1 MSIQPGSATNHGRI
15 VAGLPLV
22 HAVARRLATSMPHSV
37 EIGDLIQDGV
47 LGLIDAAHRF
57 DETRGIKFETFA
69 ERRVRGAMIDALRRH
84 AWPRAVRRQRREL
97 GEARDALRAECGHQP
112 SMADLAARIGV
123 DEQQLVRTMVRIN
136 TIEATSPLTAGE
148 PHFAERLLPTVLRPS
163 PPESPDRAL
172 EKAQVRERIRH
183 AVASLPAREQRVI
196 GMYYDQDVTMKA
208 IGAAIGVNESRVSQ
222 LHARAIGRLRTALG
236 DMRPSPAAAAKAPV
250 TFAPQNALAAA
261 PGETGVAGHRRPFQR
276 RYQHSLRR
284 NDSAPSPFAECQQ
297 GEVTGQW
304 CAESRGQK

>member
-1 MSIQPGSATNHGRI
+1 MPIQPGSATNHGRI

-47 LGLIDAAHRF
+47 VGLIDAAHRF

-97 GEARDALRAECGHQP
+97 GEAREALRAECGHQP
-112 SMADLAARIGV
+112 SMAELAARIGI
-123 DEQQLVRTMVRIN
+123 DEEQLVRTMVRIN

-163 PPESPDRAL
+163 PPDSPDRAF
-172 EKAQVRERIRH
+172 EKSQARERIRH
-183 AVASLPAREQRVI
+183 AIASLPAREQRVI
-196 GMYYDQDVTMKA
+196 GMYYDQDATMKA

-236 DMRPSPAAAAKAPV
+236 DLRDPPAAGSLPPVTLAPQKAVPAAARD
-250 TFAPQNALAAA
+250 TGAA
-261 PGETGVAGHRRPFQR
+261 GQRRPLQR
-276 RYQHSLRR
+276 RHPHRSRR
-284 NDSAPSPFAECQQ
+284 NDSVTPPFADSQHADT
-297 GEVTGQW
+297 TGQW
-304 CAESRGQK
+304 CAVSRVQK